1 MKTESSV
8 VGLVQM
14 KMSKSMD
21 ANLKNALK
29 KVELAAK
36 KGAKI
41 ICLPELYHTLYF
53 PQAEYA
59 NKNLFA
65 ESVAGKSAQAFS
77 KLAKKYGVVIVVPLY
92 EKTKS
97 GKFYNTA
104 VVIDFDGKML
114 KPYRKNHIPQDPL
127 FYEKNYFEEGD
138 GGYHVYKTKYGDF
151 SVLIC
156 FDQWYPEAARIC
168 ALHGAQII
176 FYPTAIGWIPSEQP
190 VPSGDWLD
198 SWVTIQRSHAIANA
212 VCVAAVN
219 RTGKEGK
226 CEFWGSSFVTDA
238 FGKILKRASVKKE
251 EIVIMKLDLKKN
263 EQIQEGWGFF
273 RNRRPDTYSLL
284 IKKNKK

>member
-1 MKTESSV
+1 MKTESAV
-8 VGLVQM
+8 IGLVQM
-14 KMSKSMD
+14 KMSKNMD
-21 ANLKNALK
+21 VNLKNAIK
-29 KVELAAK
+29 KAELAAK

-53 PQAEYA
+53 PQAEHA

-65 ESVAGKSAQAFS
+65 ESVPGKSTQAFS

-104 VVIDFDGKML
+104 VVIDADGKML
-114 KPYRKNHIPQDPL
+114 EPYRKNHIPHDPF

-138 GGYHVYKTKYGDF
+138 GGYHVYKTKYADF

-168 ALHGAQII
+168 ALKGAQII
-176 FYPTAIGWIPSEQP
+176 FYPTAIGWIGSEEP
-190 VPSGDWLD
+190 CPSGDWLD
-198 SWVTIQRSHAIANA
+198 SWITIQRSHAIANA
-212 VCVAAVN
+212 VCVVAVN

-226 CEFWGSSFVTDA
+226 CKFWGNSFVTDA
-238 FGKILKRASVKKE
+238 FGKILKKASVKKE
-251 EIVIMKLDLKKN
+251 EIVIAKLNLKKN
-263 EQIQEGWGFF
+263 EQIKEGWGFF